1 MAKKLK
7 QAPIPRRD
15 GSGHLDPKY
24 AAELRTRSQENAP
37 ADQDDAGFLREPHSR
52 DGLAEQLGSTFVQ
65 TATSGED
72 CAEDVSDEIVT
83 EEEGGP
89 FVESTGTEEFA
100 HDTDASNP
108 PDAHREPFPRT

>member
-1 MAKKLK
+1 MANTSKKS
-7 QAPIPRRD
+7 PIHRRD

-24 AAELRTRSQENAP
+24 AADLRARSQENP
-37 ADQDDAGFLREPHSR
+37 SNQNDDMALLKKTHSD
-52 DGLAEQLGSTFVQ
+52 DGLAEQLGETFVQ

-83 EEEGGP
+83 EEQGGP
-89 FVESTGTEEFA
+89 FVESTDVEEFA

-108 PDAHREPFPRT
+108 LDAKREPFPKT